1 MIGVD
6 TIDDALR
13 ALREHGGAPVQK
25 IAVADAAVIVSVIQR
40 SRPRLQ
46 YDGAMADLHRRA
58 AATSSRL
65 TPEEITNRGFASAF
79 RGISETEVRNFL
91 RRVADEVVAERE
103 KEAEL
108 AREIEEL
115 KRELANPSP
124 VTEQQL
130 LNSLGEETARV
141 LRSAQ
146 EAAEEIRKRAEER
159 AASLVREAQE
169 ESTRLREEAQQ
180 HATARR
186 EESERN
192 ATELEQKS
200 EEMATQVRDAAE
212 REAEALREAATRET
226 DERREQANATAEDEI
241 ATARTSARALV
252 DEART
257 VRERVLAD
265 LGRRRS
271 LLQAQVDELRSG
283 RDRLLDAYRV
293 VKRTLSDAT
302 DALAQVEARANV
314 ELAVP
319 PPHVVV
325 PPVEGELEVIEGG
338 SDPTTPTSPGP
349 EAVTEIDLEGEA
361 VVVID
366 EEPPSEANAA
376 DHRPEAEDSG
386 AAVDALFA
394 RLRASHTVDTP
405 ATIPAP
411 EAPGNGSSDAPSPAP
426 AVDEAANGEPEPGAS
441 AETEA
446 PAPPPTDVESQTEE
460 AWVEPPSPDDALR
473 AARDDALG
481 PLAKDL
487 ARRAKRALQ
496 DQQNEL
502 LDQIRTI
509 KGTVVSGEVLPTADA
524 QAAAWAG
531 VLDDPLSAAYAGVYA
546 AMDGGDAPPGAEVP
560 RELLTELVEVMVE
573 PWRQRLVK
581 AIDGSS
587 EDPDAITARLG
598 ARYREYRGRELE
610 SALGDALAA
619 AWARGQFAAVPDG
632 ALLRWVPDEVGRCP
646 DCDDNAL
653 EPTVRSAEFPTG
665 QLYPPAHPGCRCF
678 LALVEPAPAKH

>member
-1 MIGVD
+1 
-6 TIDDALR
+6 
-13 ALREHGGAPVQK
+13 
-25 IAVADAAVIVSVIQR
+25 
-40 SRPRLQ
+40 
-46 YDGAMADLHRRA
+46 MADLHRRA

-91 RRVADEVVAERE
+91 RRVADEIVAARE

-108 AREIEEL
+108 AREVDDL
-115 KRELANPSP
+115 KNQIANPSP

-159 AASLVREAQE
+159 AGALVKEAQE
-169 ESTRLREEAQQ
+169 KATKLREDAQAHATTRKEAGERKATELEERAEAKATGLREEA
-180 HATARR
+180 
-186 EESERN
+186 ER
-192 ATELEQKS
+192 A
-200 EEMATQVRDAAE
+200 
-212 REAEALREAATRET
+212 AEALREATTRET
-226 DERREQANATAEDEI
+226 DELRAQAATTADEEIANAK
-241 ATARTSARALV
+241 TSGRALV
-252 DEART
+252 EEART

-302 DALAQVEARANV
+302 DALAQVEARANA
-314 ELAVP
+314 ELSVP
-319 PPHVVV
+319 PPRVVV
-325 PPVEGELEVIEGG
+325 PPVEGELEVVEGAEAG
-338 SDPTTPTSPGP
+338 TPPDPVAEG
-349 EAVTEIDLEGEA
+349 VTEIDLEGEA

-366 EEPPSEANAA
+366 EEPAVATAEPASKVDPGTAGE
-376 DHRPEAEDSG
+376 RPDAEDSG

-394 RLRASHTVDTP
+394 RLRASHTVDAP

-411 EAPGNGSSDAPSPAP
+411 DA
-426 AVDEAANGEPEPGAS
+426 AANGSEAGPETTDAPGAVKTSTPTEPES
-441 AETEA
+441 APESGPESKQPPKRERKPKPTPPAVESA
-446 PAPPPTDVESQTEE
+446 PATGETDAGTSSGTDD
-460 AWVEPPSPDDALR
+460 AWVDPAAPDDALR
-473 AARDDALG
+473 AARSDVLA

-487 ARRAKRALQ
+487 NRRAKRALQ

-502 LDQIRTI
+502 LDKIRTI
-509 KGTVVSGEVLPTADA
+509 KGKVESAEVLPSTEE
-524 QAAAWAG
+524 QAAAWSP
-531 VLDDPLSAAYAGVYA
+531 VLDAPLSAAYSSAYA
-546 AMDGGDAPPGAEVP
+546 AMGDGREPPNGAVP
-560 RELLTELVEVMVE
+560 RELLAELVEVMVY
-573 PWRQRLVK
+573 PWRQRLVT
-581 AIDGSS
+581 AIDGASD
-587 EDPDAITARLG
+587 DPEAITQRLG

-619 AWARGQFAAVPDG
+619 VWARGQFAAAPAE
-632 ALLRWVPDEVGRCP
+632 ALLRWVPDEVGHCP

-653 EPTVRSAEFPTG
+653 EPTARSAEFPTG
-665 QLYPPAHPGCRCF
+665 QLFPPAHPGCRCF
-678 LALVEPAPAKH
+678 LALVEPAGAGK

>member
-1 MIGVD
+1 
-6 TIDDALR
+6 
-13 ALREHGGAPVQK
+13 
-25 IAVADAAVIVSVIQR
+25 
-40 SRPRLQ
+40 
-46 YDGAMADLHRRA
+46 MADLHRRA

-91 RRVADEVVAERE
+91 RRVADEVVAARE
-103 KEAEL
+103 KEAAL

-115 KRELANPSP
+115 KNELANPSP

-159 AASLVREAQE
+159 AASLVRDAQE
-169 ESTRLREEAQQ
+169 ESTRLRQEAQQ
-180 HATARR
+180 HATSRR
-186 EESERN
+186 EETERN
-192 ATELEQKS
+192 ATELEQKA
-200 EEMATQVRDAAE
+200 EAMATQMREEAE

-226 DERREQANATAEDEI
+226 DERREQAAATAEEEI
-241 ATARTSARALV
+241 ATARTSGRELV
-252 DEART
+252 EEART

-302 DALAQVEARANV
+302 DALAQVEARANA

-319 PPHVVV
+319 PPRVVV
-325 PPVEGELEVIEGG
+325 PPVDGELEVIQVG
-338 SDPTTPTSPGP
+338 PTPPAAP
-349 EAVTEIDLEGEA
+349 EAEAVTEIDLEGEA

-366 EEPPSEANAA
+366 DAPPAGAGAAA
-376 DHRPEAEDSG
+376 DRPDAEDSG

-394 RLRASHTVDTP
+394 RLRASHTVDSP

-411 EAPGNGSSDAPSPAP
+411 EAREDGSPGRSEASSPAP
-426 AVDEAANGEPEPGAS
+426 AAHEAVTGEPEPDP
-441 AETEA
+441 EPT
-446 PAPPPTDVESQTEE
+446 APPEAEAAPPEAEAAPPEAAVEIPTEE
-460 AWVEPPSPDDALR
+460 TWVEPPSLDEAAR
-473 AARDDALG
+473 VARDDVLG

-509 KGTVVSGEVLPTADA
+509 KGKVVSGEVLPTADA

-531 VLDDPLSAAYAGVYA
+531 VLDEPLSAAYAGAYT
-546 AMDGGDAPPGAEVP
+546 AMGRGDAPTGAEVP
-560 RELLTELVEVMVE
+560 RELLAELVQVMVE

-587 EDPDAITARLG
+587 EDPEAITARLG

-610 SALGDALAA
+610 DALGDALAA

-653 EPTVRSAEFPTG
+653 EPTVRNAEFPTG

-678 LALVEPAPAKH
+678 LALVEPTTARP